1 MLWGSA
7 FVTGKVRSFMNLIN
21 KHRPPR
27 KSCYDERNR
36 SKWKPGMTE
45 GRVGHILKLLLLMLS
60 KDSQL
65 LFLEQ

>member
-1 MLWGSA
+1 MI
-7 FVTGKVRSFMNLIN
+7 LIN

-27 KSCYDERNR
+27 KSCYDERNS
-36 SKWKPGMTE
+36 SKQKIGMTE
-45 GRVGHILKLLLLMLS
+45 GCIGHILKLLLLVLS

>member
-1 MLWGSA
+1 
-7 FVTGKVRSFMNLIN
+7 MNLIN

-27 KSCYDERNR
+27 KSCYDERNH
-36 SKWKPGMTE
+36 SKRKPGMTE
-45 GRVGHILKLLLLMLS
+45 GRVAHILKLLLLMLS

>member
-21 KHRPPR
+21 KRRPPR
-27 KSCYDERNR
+27 KSLYDERNH

-45 GRVGHILKLLLLMLS
+45 GRVAHILKLLLLMLS